1 MSAATLGES
10 EAAHASDGG
19 FDSHGCT
26 NKRKSIIKMSE
37 PQQTI
42 ESNSEKAKRAAK
54 NTGILYVRMILMMFI
69 GLYTSRVILQSLG
82 ISDFGLYNVIGGV
95 IGFLG
100 FINSSMGVATM
111 RYVTY
116 EQGQHSSINK
126 LHLVFCTARSIH
138 IVLSAIVF
146 LVAETIGLWYVMNV
160 LVVPEGRMTATLIV
174 YQFTILTSI
183 VSILSVPY
191 NALITSHEKMSA
203 FAYIAI
209 YEALANLGIA
219 FILPFISFDRLIMY
233 GLLIMFLQI
242 SVRLIYDIYCRRH
255 FPEVKGKWVFD
266 KLQFKG
272 MLSFA
277 VWITNGTLAVVAYT
291 QGLNLLLNAFF
302 GPVVNAARGVAVQVQ
317 QKIFAFSNSFQSAVK
332 PQVTKSYSEGDFGY
346 LHKLVINTSNYSFFL
361 LYILSL
367 PVFIEAPFIL
377 DIWLDEVP
385 EYSVSFLRL
394 TLIVGMLE
402 SLKMPMNTSI
412 HATGNIKKFQMIEAT
427 ALLMIVP
434 VSYIFLKL
442 GYSPISVFV
451 VQAIFFL
458 IAQIIRGIIVCPAI
472 HMKSMVYFR
481 DCLLKIFVV
490 TLLPSV
496 FMFCFEKLL
505 PNMDDWIHFI
515 ISCLA
520 SFILSL
526 LSIYFLGI
534 NRELRTKVIG
544 YVKLKIFRI

>member
-1 MSAATLGES
+1 MHKIYEP
-10 EAAHASDGG
+10 
-19 FDSHGCT
+19 T
-26 NKRKSIIKMSE
+26 N
-37 PQQTI
+37 
-42 ESNSEKAKRAAK
+42 EKAKRVAK
-54 NTGILYVRMILMMFI
+54 NTGIMYFRMLFMMFI

-82 ISDFGLYNVIGGV
+82 VSDFGLYNVIGGV

-100 FINSSMGVATM
+100 FVNSSMAVATI
-111 RYVTY
+111 RYITY
-116 EQGQHSSINK
+116 EQGKHSSLDK
-126 LHLVFCTARSIH
+126 LHQVFCTARSIH
-138 IVLSAIVF
+138 LVLSAVIF
-146 LVAETIGLWYVMNV
+146 LIAESIGLWYVMNV

-174 YQFTILTSI
+174 YQFTVLTSI
-183 VSILSVPY
+183 VGVLSVPY

-209 YEALANLGIA
+209 YEAVANLGIA
-219 FILPFISFDRLIMY
+219 FILPVISFDRLVMY
-233 GLLIMFLQI
+233 GLLVMILQI

-266 KLQFKG
+266 KQQFKG

-317 QKIFAFSNSFQSAVK
+317 HRVFAFSSNFQSAVK
-332 PQVTKSYSEGDFGY
+332 PQVTKSYSEGDFVY

-377 DIWLDEVP
+377 DIWLDDVP
-385 EYSVSFLRL
+385 EYSVPFLRL

-434 VSYIFLKL
+434 VSYVFLKL
-442 GYSPISVFV
+442 EYSPISVFV
-451 VQAIFFL
+451 VQAVFFL
-458 IAQIIRGIIVCPAI
+458 LAQIIRGIIVCPAI

-481 DCLLKIFVV
+481 DCLLKILVV
-490 TLLPSV
+490 TLMPSV
-496 FMFCFEKLL
+496 FMFCFEMLV
-505 PNMDDWIHFI
+505 PVMNNWTHFF
-515 ISCLA
+515 ISCFVSLTA
-520 SFILSL
+520 SVLSV
-526 LSIYFLGI
+526 YFLGI
-534 NRELRTKVIG
+534 DKDIR
-544 YVKLKIFRI
+544 LKITKYIKIKILK